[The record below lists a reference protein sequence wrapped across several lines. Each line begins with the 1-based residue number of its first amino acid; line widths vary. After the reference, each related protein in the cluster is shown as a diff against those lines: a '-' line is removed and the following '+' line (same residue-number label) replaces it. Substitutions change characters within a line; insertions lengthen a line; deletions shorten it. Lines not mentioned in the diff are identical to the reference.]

1 MNANVSTTIVLG
13 EYRIISTYG
22 GTNTPRYWN
31 DPFLRK
37 AVEEAASKA
46 GTDKDLFEYCNFIF
60 AQVDNAIRRRYGGR
74 EIILSSIEVS
84 NGYKSVTS
92 YQ

>member
-1 MNANVSTTIVLG
+1 MKASVTVAYEAGDYVI
-13 EYRIISTYG
+13 EATYG

-37 AVEEAASKA
+37 AIVEAVDKA
-46 GTDKDLFEYCNFIF
+46 GAEKDLFDYCNFIF

-74 EIILSSIEVS
+74 EVILDYINVS
-84 NGYKSVTS
+84 LGYKSVTS

>member
-1 MNANVSTTIVLG
+1 MNANVTVAYEAKDLTI
-13 EYRIISTYG
+13 EATYG

-37 AVEEAASKA
+37 AIVEAVDRA
-46 GTDKDLFEYCNFIF
+46 GTDKDLFDYCNFIF
-60 AQVDNAIRRRYGGR
+60 SQVDNAIRRRYGGR
-74 EIILSSIEVS
+74 EIVLDSVNVS
-84 NGYKSVTS
+84 DGYKSVTS